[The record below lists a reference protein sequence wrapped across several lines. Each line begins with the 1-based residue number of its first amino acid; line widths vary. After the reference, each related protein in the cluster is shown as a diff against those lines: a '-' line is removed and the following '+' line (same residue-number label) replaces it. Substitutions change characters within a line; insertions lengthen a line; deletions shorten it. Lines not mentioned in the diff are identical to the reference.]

1 VPLGASFVVDAIVA
15 TELFELVC
23 SRVFDLSR
31 PFVTVRP
38 ILGSRAVLDEDLVT
52 VVTAPIPFTD
62 DFWTGSSL
70 VLSRTRSCIGIG
82 CGKVSEHFELKKV
95 GTYQLRHIIN
105 FLLASTSTTVWFG
118 NSLGQNQI
126 VVK

>member
-1 VPLGASFVVDAIVA
+1 MLQSIRPLKAI
-15 TELFELVC
+15 
-23 SRVFDLSR
+23 RGR
-31 PFVTVRP
+31 PTY
-38 ILGSRAVLDEDLVT
+38 SVLDEDLVT

-82 CGKVSEHFELKKV
+82 CGKVSERFGLKKV
-95 GTYQLRHIIN
+95 GPYQLRHIIN
-105 FLLASTSTTVWFG
+105 FLLASTSSTVWFG